1 MKSLKRMFSSI
12 KKIGERT
19 CNECESI
26 VPIYKQGGEEI
37 SYCLNCENIKL
48 KNEMEEYRRGR
59 EKRAVNRLV
68 EKYEIQPYQ
77 KSVTFNDYVP
87 STQSQRN
94 AKEIAMSFHDL
105 EQTTL
110 FIQGKPGV
118 GKTHL
123 SYCISEFWKEQDKT
137 SLFVDVPNLMNTI
150 KSSYNRNSYFSEE
163 ELMRLIN
170 DVDLLVLDDIGAE
183 YAKDNDGLENWVSE
197 QLIKIINFREGKRNV
212 YTTNY
217 DSKTLQKKYGM
228 LSGRIISRM
237 MNNAKFLKIDGH
249 DYRLKGL
256 V

>member
-1 MKSLKRMFSSI
+1 MLSSI

-19 CNECESI
+19 CDECGSV
-26 VPIYKQGGEEI
+26 VPIYKRGGEEV
-37 SYCLNCENIKL
+37 SHCLNCENIKL
-48 KNEMEEYRRGR
+48 KSKMEEYRSTR
-59 EKRAVNRLV
+59 EKRAINRLV
-68 EKYEIQPYQ
+68 EKYESVPY
-77 KSVTFNDYVP
+77 KKRVTFDEYVP
-87 STQSQRN
+87 STQSQHN
-94 AKEIAMSFHDL
+94 AQKLAMSFPNL

-110 FIQGKPGV
+110 FMQGEPGV

-123 SYCISEFWKEQDKT
+123 SYCISDYWKEQGRT
-137 SLFVDVPNLMNTI
+137 SFFIDVPNLMNTI

-183 YAKDNDGLENWVSE
+183 YAKDNDGLENWVAE
-197 QLIKIINFREGKRNV
+197 KLIMVINSRVGKRNV

-217 DSKTLQKKYGM
+217 DGKTLQKKYGM

-237 MNNAKFLKIDGH
+237 MQDAKILKIDGPDH
-249 DYRLKGL
+249 RLKGL

>member
-1 MKSLKRMFSSI
+1 
-12 KKIGERT
+12 
-19 CNECESI
+19 
-26 VPIYKQGGEEI
+26 
-37 SYCLNCENIKL
+37 
-48 KNEMEEYRRGR
+48 
-59 EKRAVNRLV
+59 
-68 EKYEIQPYQ
+68 
-77 KSVTFNDYVP
+77 
-87 STQSQRN
+87 QRN

-170 DVDLLVLDDIGAE
+170 DVDLLVLDDVGAE

-212 YTTNY
+212 YTTN
-217 DSKTLQKKYGM
+217 
-228 LSGRIISRM
+228 
-237 MNNAKFLKIDGH
+237 
-249 DYRLKGL
+249 
-256 V
+256 